1 MPQVGFKPTIS
12 ASERPYPHYLDRT
25 AMLLVSDLTGIIFTP
40 NSEEDTTSEFNVS
53 NTDKHSDLINP
64 FF

>member
-1 MPQVGFKPTIS
+1 
-12 ASERPYPHYLDRT
+12 
-25 AMLLVSDLTGIIFTP
+25 MLLVSDLTGIIFTP